1 MLHMMRGELQ
11 MGEISKQIQSYWNR
25 RSQDFSAVRRK
36 ELASRDADAWQSY
49 IMRYLPQGRSLR
61 ILDIGTG
68 PGFLAILMAR
78 LGHDVTAIDSSTGM
92 IQEACRNAEEYHV
105 SVDFQT
111 GDAQALPFAPA
122 SFDVVLSRNLTW
134 NLPDAVKAYRDWY
147 RVLRDGGLLLNFD
160 SDYGPVR
167 FTSAASEEKNIHHYV
182 DSDLIR
188 ECESLKDA
196 LAISRECRP
205 AWDMYRL
212 QDIGFTDCQCAEDI
226 RPIVHIS
233 SSMQY
238 DSAPLFCLSA
248 HKSSLAWTAH

>member
-1 MLHMMRGELQ
+1 
-11 MGEISKQIQSYWNR
+11 MGEISTQIQNYWNR
-25 RSQDFSAVRRK
+25 RSRDFSAVRRK
-36 ELASRDADAWQSY
+36 ELASHDAAAWQSY
-49 IMRYLPQGRSLR
+49 IMRYLPHGRRLH

-78 LGHDVTAIDSSTGM
+78 LGHHVTAIDSSAGM
-92 IQEACRNAEEYHV
+92 IQEARRNAADYHV
-105 SVDFQT
+105 SVGFQA
-111 GDAQALPFAPA
+111 GDAQALPFASA

-134 NLPDAVKAYRDWY
+134 NLPDAVKAYRDWH

-160 SDYGPVR
+160 SNYGPVR
-167 FTSAASEEKNIHHYV
+167 FTAAASEEKNIHHDV
-182 DSDLIR
+182 NSDLIR

-205 AWDMYRL
+205 AWDLYRL

-226 RPIVHIS
+226 RPMVHVS
-233 SSMQY
+233 ASMQY

-248 HKSSLAWTAH
+248 HKNGLAWCAH